1 MKKTRQI
8 LLLIF
13 FVYNTTFS
21 QEIYYEKIATDEK
34 VFSGM
39 IDDKYQISIYLKVFE
54 MAEDMRYVYSVKGWY
69 YYEKV
74 KKKIPIAGVYDG
86 GLTLYVFKSK
96 VKEDSVLSFN
106 SIEGNFWEKFDRV
119 KNMSGYEE
127 KFVFDD
133 IEGLKPN
140 EWKTPAKSLK
150 FQIYD
155 MDIRIR
161 KEVEYLKIKQKEDT
175 KYINLTE
182 LNIGFFDFEI
192 ITYKKIGANLK
203 LLLKYECY
211 PAGNVQGMCGA
222 GVEIGYV
229 TLNYD
234 EGFNLIDLQQVQIES
249 CYSNI
254 YAEEEPFKNPDI
266 LIFKVENGSNE
277 TTQKVTVDK
286 EVIQIKVEKL

>member
-1 MKKTRQI
+1 MKKI
-8 LLLIF
+8 IHLLMITVGIVIPAL
-13 FVYNTTFS
+13 S
-21 QEIYYEKIATDEK
+21 QDISYEKITTEEK
-34 VFSGM
+34 IFSGM

-54 MAEDMRYVYSVKGWY
+54 MAEDMRYVHSVKGWY

-74 KKKIPIAGVYDG
+74 KKKIPLVGVYDG

-96 VKEDSVLSFN
+96 EKEDSVLSFN

-133 IEGLKPN
+133 IEGIRPN

-150 FQIYD
+150 LQIYD

-161 KEVEYLKIKQKEDT
+161 KEVEYLKVKQKEET
-175 KYINLTE
+175 KYINISE
-182 LNIGFFDFEI
+182 LNIGYFDFEL
-192 ITYKKIGANLK
+192 ITYKKIDTNLK
-203 LLLKYECY
+203 LLLRYECY